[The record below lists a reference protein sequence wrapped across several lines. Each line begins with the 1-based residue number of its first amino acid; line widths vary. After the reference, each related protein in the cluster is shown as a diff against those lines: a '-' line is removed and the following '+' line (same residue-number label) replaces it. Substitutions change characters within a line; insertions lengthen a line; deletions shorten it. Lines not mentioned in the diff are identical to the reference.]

1 MCFSSSA
8 CVDKLERAQLFNA
21 AMIVQKTSCPT
32 VQCSIDTVYQKVC
45 NFQANFHSTLRLCS
59 TRRKP
64 FFAFCFCILPFGFR
78 WNGMYLF
85 LLRRDIVF
93 SMELHS
99 KRCPAG
105 FLQAVRSQCLQ
116 GPPVLPIQEINQQLF
131 PTRNGIKDQLQIQA
145 ELLLF
150 FLRN

>member
-32 VQCSIDTVYQKVC
+32 VQCSIDIVCQKVC
-45 NFQANFHSTLRLCS
+45 NFHANFIVLCGFVRLDENRFLLFVFVYCLLVFGE
-59 TRRKP
+59 TEGI
-64 FFAFCFCILPFGFR
+64 CFYYGGI
-78 WNGMYLF
+78 LF
-85 LLRRDIVF
+85 LVRSYIRR
-93 SMELHS
+93 
-99 KRCPAG
+99 AG

-116 GPPVLPIQEINQQLF
+116 SPLVLPIQEINQQLF

-145 ELLLF
+145 KLLLF
-150 FLRN
+150 LLF